1 MLCPYCS
8 APLLDGAKFCGA
20 CGKPVPAPLPVDV
33 QPPVDPQ
40 PPMDTQPPMDQQP
53 PVDTQPPAD
62 PQPSATVQ
70 APPRKKGWRPW
81 MTVTVIVLASLL
93 GAAALFFGVW
103 RVTQSLLRE
112 ASDPS
117 GVIEDWLYDDWG
129 DDIWDDDAWDDDW
142 YAWDDSDGLYYDDAL
157 ENNWMMQVEGDDGED
172 MILMLSFDGE
182 DVCLF
187 VVTGA
192 HTDCRGK
199 YAYEYEGADAIYIP
213 EFAQSFHYYV
223 RNRGHRLILEP
234 GIVLGGEYE
243 EWTLAD

>member
-40 PPMDTQPPMDQQP
+40 PPVDAQPPADPQP

-70 APPRKKGWRPW
+70 PPPRKKGWRPW

-129 DDIWDDDAWDDDW
+129 DDTWDDDAWD
-142 YAWDDSDGLYYDDAL
+142 DDAL

-223 RNRGHRLILEP
+223 RDRGHRLILEP

>member
-40 PPMDTQPPMDQQP
+40 PPMDTQPPMDPQP

-70 APPRKKGWRPW
+70 PPPRKKGWRPW

-117 GVIEDWLYDDWG
+117 GVIEDWLYDA
-129 DDIWDDDAWDDDW
+129 WDDDAWDD
-142 YAWDDSDGLYYDDAL
+142 SDDDAL

-223 RNRGHRLILEP
+223 RDRGHRLILEP

>member
-40 PPMDTQPPMDQQP
+40 PPMDTQPPMDPQP

-70 APPRKKGWRPW
+70 PPPRKKGWWPW

-117 GVIEDWLYDDWG
+117 GVIEDWLYDA
-129 DDIWDDDAWDDDW
+129 WDDDAWDDDW
-142 YAWDDSDGLYYDDAL
+142 YAWDDSDDDAL

-223 RNRGHRLILEP
+223 RDRGHRLILEP

>member
-40 PPMDTQPPMDQQP
+40 PPMDPQP
-53 PVDTQPPAD
+53 PVDAQPPVD

-70 APPRKKGWRPW
+70 PPSRKKGWRPW

-129 DDIWDDDAWDDDW
+129 DDTWDDDAWD
-142 YAWDDSDGLYYDDAL
+142 DDAL

-192 HTDCRGK
+192 HTDYRGK
-199 YAYEYEGADAIYIP
+199 YAYAYEGADAIYIP

-223 RNRGHRLILEP
+223 RDRGRRLILEP

>member
-8 APLLDGAKFCGA
+8 ALLLDGAKVCCA

-40 PPMDTQPPMDQQP
+40 PPMDPQP
-53 PVDTQPPAD
+53 PVDAQPPVD

-70 APPRKKGWRPW
+70 PPPRKKGWRPW

-112 ASDPS
+112 ASDPF
-117 GVIEDWLYDDWG
+117 GVIEDWLYDD
-129 DDIWDDDAWDDDW
+129 WDDDAWDDDW
-142 YAWDDSDGLYYDDAL
+142 YAWDDSDDDAL

-199 YAYEYEGADAIYIP
+199 YAYAYEGADAIYIP

-223 RNRGHRLILEP
+223 RDRGRRLILEP

>member
-20 CGKPVPAPLPVDV
+20 CGRPVPAPLPVDV

-40 PPMDTQPPMDQQP
+40 PPMAPQP
-53 PVDTQPPAD
+53 PVDAQPPAD

-70 APPRKKGWRPW
+70 PPSRKKGWRPW

-93 GAAALFFGVW
+93 GAAALFFSVW

-112 ASDPS
+112 ASEPTE
-117 GVIEDWLYDDWG
+117 VIEDWLYDDWG
-129 DDIWDDDAWDDDW
+129 DDTWDDDAWD
-142 YAWDDSDGLYYDDAL
+142 DDAL

-192 HTDCRGK
+192 HTDCRRK

-223 RNRGHRLILEP
+223 RDRGRRLILEP

>member
-40 PPMDTQPPMDQQP
+40 PPVDAQPPADPQP

-70 APPRKKGWRPW
+70 PPPRKKGWRPW

-129 DDIWDDDAWDDDW
+129 DDTWDDDAWD
-142 YAWDDSDGLYYDDAL
+142 DDAL

-199 YAYEYEGADAIYIP
+199 YAYAYEGADAIYIP

-223 RNRGHRLILEP
+223 RDRGRRLILEP

>member
-40 PPMDTQPPMDQQP
+40 PPMDTQPPMDPQP

-70 APPRKKGWRPW
+70 PPPRKKGWRPW

-129 DDIWDDDAWDDDW
+129 DDIWDNDAWDDD
-142 YAWDDSDGLYYDDAL
+142 AWDDSDGLYYDDAL

-223 RNRGHRLILEP
+223 RDRGHRLILEP

>member
-1 MLCPYCS
+1 M
-8 APLLDGAKFCGA
+8 
-20 CGKPVPAPLPVDV
+20 
-33 QPPVDPQ
+33 
-40 PPMDTQPPMDQQP
+40 
-53 PVDTQPPAD
+53 
-62 PQPSATVQ
+62 
-70 APPRKKGWRPW
+70 
-81 MTVTVIVLASLL
+81 
-93 GAAALFFGVW
+93 
-103 RVTQSLLRE
+103 TQSLLRE

-199 YAYEYEGADAIYIP
+199 I
-213 EFAQSFHYYV
+213 
-223 RNRGHRLILEP
+223 RL
-234 GIVLGGEYE
+234 
-243 EWTLAD
+243 

>member
-40 PPMDTQPPMDQQP
+40 PPMDPQP
-53 PVDTQPPAD
+53 PVDAQPPVD

-70 APPRKKGWRPW
+70 PPSRKKGWRPW

-129 DDIWDDDAWDDDW
+129 DDTWD
-142 YAWDDSDGLYYDDAL
+142 DDAL

-192 HTDCRGK
+192 HTDYRGK
-199 YAYEYEGADAIYIP
+199 YAYAYEGADAIYIP

-223 RNRGHRLILEP
+223 RDRGRRLILEP

>member
-40 PPMDTQPPMDQQP
+40 PPMDPQP

-70 APPRKKGWRPW
+70 PPPRKKGWRPW

-117 GVIEDWLYDDWG
+117 GVIEDWLYDDW
-129 DDIWDDDAWDDDW
+129 DDDAWDDDW
-142 YAWDDSDGLYYDDAL
+142 YAWDDSDDDAL

-187 VVTGA
+187 VVTGT

-213 EFAQSFHYYV
+213 EFAQSFHNYV
-223 RNRGHRLILEP
+223 RDRGHRLILEP

>member
-1 MLCPYCS
+1 MATVKISHAGRQSVAEVAAGANLLKVLQDADVS
-8 APLLDGAKFCGA
+8 ASFPCNGNHT
-20 CGKPVPAPLPVDV
+20 CGKCRVIVSGAVS
-33 QPPVDPQ
+33 
-40 PPMDTQPPMDQQP
+40 PMDEQE
-53 PVDTQPPAD
+53 
-62 PQPSATVQ
+62 
-70 APPRKKGWRPW
+70 R
-81 MTVTVIVLASLL
+81 LLL

-112 ASDPS
+112 ASEPTE
-117 GVIEDWLYDDWG
+117 VIEDWLNDAWG
-129 DDIWDDDAWDDDW
+129 DDTWADDW
-142 YAWDDSDGLYYDDAL
+142 YDWDDSDGPYYDDAL

-192 HTDCRGK
+192 HTDYRGK

-223 RNRGHRLILEP
+223 RDRGRRLILEP

>member
-33 QPPVDPQ
+33 QP
-40 PPMDTQPPMDQQP
+40 
-53 PVDTQPPAD
+53 
-62 PQPSATVQ
+62 
-70 APPRKKGWRPW
+70 PPRKKGWRPW

-117 GVIEDWLYDDWG
+117 GVIEDWLYDAW
-129 DDIWDDDAWDDDW
+129 DDDAWDDDAWDDDW
-142 YAWDDSDGLYYDDAL
+142 YAWDDSDDDAL

-223 RNRGHRLILEP
+223 RDRGHRLILEP

>member
-33 QPPVDPQ
+33 QPPVDPR
-40 PPMDTQPPMDQQP
+40 P

-62 PQPSATVQ
+62 SQPSATVQ
-70 APPRKKGWRPW
+70 PPPRKKGWRPW

-129 DDIWDDDAWDDDW
+129 GDTWDDDAWDDDW

-223 RNRGHRLILEP
+223 RDRGHRLILEP